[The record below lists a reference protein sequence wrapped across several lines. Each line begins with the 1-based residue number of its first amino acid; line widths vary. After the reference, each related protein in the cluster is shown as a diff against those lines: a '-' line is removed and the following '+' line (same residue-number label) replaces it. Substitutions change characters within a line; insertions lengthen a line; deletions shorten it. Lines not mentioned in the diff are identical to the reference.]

1 MMEQIWIPYCGAA
14 PLPGDWLARW
24 NGDPILLLAFAA
36 VALVAWQR
44 MEVAASF
51 WAGLAILVLLFV
63 SPLCALS
70 SALFSVRVGHHVL
83 LTAVA
88 APLLVWGLPRLRL
101 RGTAALRSEEHT
113 SELQSL
119 MRISYAVFCLKKKK
133 NKREII

>member
-1 MMEQIWIPYCGAA
+1 MMEQSWIPYCGAA

-83 LTAVA
+83 LTA
-88 APLLVWGLPRLRL
+88 
-101 RGTAALRSEEHT
+101 RSEERRVGKACVST
-113 SELQSL
+113 CRSRWS
-119 MRISYAVFCLKKKK
+119 RYP
-133 NKREII
+133 